1 MTRRVS
7 KTRKPGARKTKAS
20 DILKWLWAVLGAV
33 AMIVGFALDAPEF
46 IGRWL
51 GHRPFKP
58 AAESEVLVIVTDFT
72 GDETIETDTR
82 IYRTLSERVE
92 ASQLENVRVERLTGN
107 PPLVARDAI
116 KIGEEYN
123 ATLVIW
129 GTADQYGLEPRYEVV
144 RNQELIPVQA
154 EFGITTADLPTFSA
168 YVAQGA
174 SNEFEYLMLFSLG
187 QIAYYSGDYQQ
198 AFSLLNEALDIHVDP
213 ARQEQLGWGT
223 VYFYQGYAAQQTG
236 DDATALESYS
246 KAIEFSPRNSAAY
259 YNRGLIY
266 DRQGSTRLAITDY
279 STAITLNAGDARY
292 FVNRGRMYFILGDY
306 ESARQDYD
314 EALRLNPE
322 LASAYVN
329 RGLLYHQEGDIDAA
343 IADYNRGLDLEP
355 DNPFALNNRA
365 FAYAVK
371 GVSLSEALV
380 DASAAIDQLP
390 DNGNFYDTRGLV
402 YLKMGN
408 PDAALIDYN
417 AALDLNT
424 LYAYYG
430 RGMTYETL
438 GMTDQAISDYT
449 TFLDLYPNLD
459 PESVDARLRLDALIG
474 GQ

>member
-1 MTRRVS
+1 MARRVS
-7 KTRKPGARKTKAS
+7 KTRKPRASKTKAR
-20 DILKWLWAVLGAV
+20 DILKWLWAVLGAT

-46 IGRWL
+46 ISRWIGR
-51 GHRPFKP
+51 RPFKT
-58 AAESEVLVIVTDFT
+58 AAENEVLVIVTDFT

-92 ASQLENVRVERLTGN
+92 ASHLENVRVERLTGN
-107 PPLVARDAI
+107 PPLVARNAVD
-116 KIGEEYN
+116 IGEDYD

-144 RNQELIPVQA
+144 RNQELIPTQA

-198 AFSLLNEALDIHVDP
+198 AFNLFDEALGIHVDP

-223 VYFYQGYAAQQTG
+223 VYFYRGYAAQQTG
-236 DDATALESYS
+236 DDTTALESYS
-246 KAIEFSPRNSAAY
+246 EAIEFSPRNSAAY

-266 DRQGSTRLAITDY
+266 DRQGNSQLALSDY

-314 EALRLNPE
+314 EAIRLDPE
-322 LASAYVN
+322 IASAYVN
-329 RGLLYHQEGDIDAA
+329 RGLLYHREGDIDAA
-343 IADYNRGLDLEP
+343 LADYNHSLELEP
-355 DNPFALNNRA
+355 GNPFALNNRA

-371 GVSLSEALV
+371 GESLSEALG
-380 DASAAIDQLP
+380 DASAAIDLQP

-402 YLKMGN
+402 YLKLGD

-417 AALDLNT
+417 AALDLDT

-438 GMTDQAISDYT
+438 GMTDQAIADYT

-459 PESVDARLRLDALIG
+459 PESADARQRLDALTG
-474 GQ
+474 SQ